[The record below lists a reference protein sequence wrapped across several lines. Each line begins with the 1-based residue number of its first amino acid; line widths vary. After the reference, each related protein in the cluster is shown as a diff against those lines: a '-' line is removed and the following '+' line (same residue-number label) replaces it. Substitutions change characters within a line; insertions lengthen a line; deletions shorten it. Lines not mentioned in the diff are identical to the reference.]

1 MKQPAPPPAVEV
13 QSAVPD
19 ARRYVAPA
27 ELLEKML
34 ATESEL
40 RTTQQALAASE
51 AKTEKENR
59 LKKAALERARAA
71 EDSAD
76 KQTALADRRL
86 ESRREAE
93 AELAPLKVRVMELQ
107 EQGARPINDFKKISG
122 GTAGARVW
130 PLWITQLIIEMLING
145 TPPSAIPPNIAA
157 QAELSMPG
165 KTIDELPSE
174 KYCKD
179 MRAVLQVVV
188 ETLVAYRLAKANVWE
203 QLFVDGTCRRQ
214 VAMQTLLIAVEEAG
228 MLKPLLVSCSHILEG
243 ETSEQQCEAVLD
255 MLERGG
261 KRLTR
266 LAAVF
271 TRLFPNHPH
280 DIPGAHEM
288 NIGKLGSGGAVTSDT
303 CNAALKT
310 SRLLEE
316 AIVTAAKEMGNEE
329 PAVLQIRCWNHL
341 RNVWVGGMTKKLSAR
356 LNDELHD
363 ELKAI
368 DFRLRVSTSF
378 ESVLRALDKEF
389 SLCANYP
396 KGHGEEFLP
405 WMELRHPGALLLHVA
420 RSKGSRQDLVT
431 NGAGCLYCNR
441 QYYVEFLDERLRI
454 PGAANI
460 LQVRRPCPCRHRH
473 RRPRH
478 RHPRHRRRSPFEC

>member
-1 MKQPAPPPAVEV
+1 
-13 QSAVPD
+13 
-19 ARRYVAPA
+19 
-27 ELLEKML
+27 
-34 ATESEL
+34 
-40 RTTQQALAASE
+40 
-51 AKTEKENR
+51 
-59 LKKAALERARAA
+59 
-71 EDSAD
+71 
-76 KQTALADRRL
+76 
-86 ESRREAE
+86 
-93 AELAPLKVRVMELQ
+93 
-107 EQGARPINDFKKISG
+107 
-122 GTAGARVW
+122 
-130 PLWITQLIIEMLING
+130 
-145 TPPSAIPPNIAA
+145 
-157 QAELSMPG
+157 
-165 KTIDELPSE
+165 
-174 KYCKD
+174 
-179 MRAVLQVVV
+179 
-188 ETLVAYRLAKANVWE
+188 
-203 QLFVDGTCRRQ
+203 
-214 VAMQTLLIAVEEAG
+214 
-228 MLKPLLVSCSHILEG
+228 
-243 ETSEQQCEAVLD
+243 

-341 RNVWVGGMTKKLSAR
+341 RNVWVGGMTKKLSAH
-356 LNDELHD
+356 LNDVLHD

-405 WMELRHPGALLLHVA
+405 WMELRHPGALLCCMSRAQRA
-420 RSKGSRQDLVT
+420 RARTWSPTAL
-431 NGAGCLYCNR
+431 
-441 QYYVEFLDERLRI
+441 
-454 PGAANI
+454 AASTATASTT
-460 LQVRRPCPCRHRH
+460 LSSWTSASAFPAPPTFFRCAALALAATTTAALATATLATAAARHSSSDPMPCA
-473 RRPRH
+473 
-478 RHPRHRRRSPFEC
+478 RRRRTSSLS

>member
-1 MKQPAPPPAVEV
+1 
-13 QSAVPD
+13 
-19 ARRYVAPA
+19 
-27 ELLEKML
+27 
-34 ATESEL
+34 
-40 RTTQQALAASE
+40 
-51 AKTEKENR
+51 
-59 LKKAALERARAA
+59 
-71 EDSAD
+71 
-76 KQTALADRRL
+76 
-86 ESRREAE
+86 
-93 AELAPLKVRVMELQ
+93 
-107 EQGARPINDFKKISG
+107 
-122 GTAGARVW
+122 
-130 PLWITQLIIEMLING
+130 
-145 TPPSAIPPNIAA
+145 
-157 QAELSMPG
+157 
-165 KTIDELPSE
+165 
-174 KYCKD
+174 
-179 MRAVLQVVV
+179 
-188 ETLVAYRLAKANVWE
+188 
-203 QLFVDGTCRRQ
+203 
-214 VAMQTLLIAVEEAG
+214 
-228 MLKPLLVSCSHILEG
+228 
-243 ETSEQQCEAVLD
+243 

-396 KGHGEEFLP
+396 KGHGEEFAP
-405 WMELRHPGALLLHVA
+405 WMELRHPGALLLAVT
-420 RSKGSRQDLVT
+420 RSTGSRQDLVT
-431 NGAGCLYCNR
+431 NGAGCLYFNR

-460 LQVRRPCPCRHRH
+460 LQVRRTRPCLSPPSPPPPPPPPPSLPALLAIRALTPCLALAAGEPLHCLDVYGDDCTVTRPLD

-478 RHPRHRRRSPFEC
+478 RDPRALARCLHPPPRPVRLVGALDGARG